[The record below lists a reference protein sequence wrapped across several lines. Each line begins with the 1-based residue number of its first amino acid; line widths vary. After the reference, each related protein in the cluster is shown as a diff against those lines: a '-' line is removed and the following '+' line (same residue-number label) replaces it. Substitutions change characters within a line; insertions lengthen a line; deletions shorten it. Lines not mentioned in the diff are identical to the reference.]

1 MPPSPAPPVLVT
13 GATGFVGMRLAEML
27 LDRGARVRV
36 LVRDPARLNRRLA
49 ADCDILTGD
58 LARPD
63 SLASAVSGVSHVY
76 HCAANVST
84 WDQEAAYV
92 SANVTGVASLVAA
105 IAAHNPDLTRLVHVS
120 TVDVYG
126 FPRQPCDESC
136 PAPGG
141 TFGYGRTKAEGE
153 RLLRERATA
162 AGIPWTII
170 RPANV
175 IGPRGQFAERLG
187 AELRKGL
194 MVTIDGGRC
203 NAGLIHVDNLVRYL
217 LWAGAADAAVGQVF
231 NARDDY
237 DVSWADF
244 IGALRLAIQGRG
256 LVINLPFWLAE
267 AIGRGLGGLWRGLRL
282 PGEPLLHPLIVR
294 ILGRSC
300 GHSAEKIRRCS
311 GFGSQIGFDEA
322 VSDMARWLL
331 APQNGSDPDR

>member
-1 MPPSPAPPVLVT
+1 MPSPAAQPVLVT

-27 LDRGARVRV
+27 LDRGSRVRV
-36 LVRDPARLNRRLA
+36 LVRDPARLNTRLA
-49 ADCDILTGD
+49 TACEIVSGD
-58 LARPD
+58 LTRPE
-63 SLASAVSGVSHVY
+63 SLAPAVTGVSHVY
-76 HCAANVST
+76 HCAANVNT
-84 WDQEAAYV
+84 WDRAPAYEA
-92 SANVTGVASLVAA
+92 ANVTGVASLVAA
-105 IAAHNPDLTRLVHVS
+105 IAAHNPQLTRLVHVS

-141 TFGYGRTKAEGE
+141 EFGYGRTKARGE
-153 RLLRERATA
+153 QLLRERVSA
-162 AGIPWTII
+162 AGIPWSII

-217 LWAGAADAAVGQVF
+217 LWAGEDEAAVGEVF

-244 IGALRLAIQGRG
+244 IGALRQAIDGRG
-256 LVINLPFWLAE
+256 LVINLPYWLAE
-267 AIGRGLGGLWRGLRL
+267 AIGRTLGGLWRALRL

-294 ILGRSC
+294 ILGRTC
-300 GHSAEKIRRCS
+300 GHSAEKIRRVS
-311 GFGSQIGFDEA
+311 GFGSRIGFEEA

-331 APQNGSDPDR
+331 APRHGPDPSP